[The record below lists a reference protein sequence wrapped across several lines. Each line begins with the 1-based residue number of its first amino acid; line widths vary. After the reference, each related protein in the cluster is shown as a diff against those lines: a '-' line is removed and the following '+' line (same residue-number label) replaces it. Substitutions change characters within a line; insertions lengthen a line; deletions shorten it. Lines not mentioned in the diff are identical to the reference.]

1 MRKITAM
8 DSSSSPSGAV
18 VPPDRAALRAAA
30 LAHLARFGTT
40 RHGLGRVL
48 LRRIARWQHL
58 AEAAGAD
65 AQEAAQTARALGAV
79 VEEIVQEMAGLGA
92 VDDHAFARSRA
103 GRLMRS
109 GRSVQAVQAHLAAR
123 GVDAS
128 VRAAVVDAQ
137 EEGGGLDRAERDLC
151 AALVLARRRKLGPFA
166 VSGEAS
172 TEADPTQ
179 AARALGVLARAGFGR
194 DTAQRA
200 LEMDGDEAWQWLERM
215 KAES

>member
-1 MRKITAM
+1 M
-8 DSSSSPSGAV
+8 DSSSSPSGALA
-18 VPPDRAALRAAA
+18 PPDRAALRAAA

-65 AQEAAQTARALGAV
+65 AQEAAQTARALAAV
-79 VEEIVQEMAGLGA
+79 VEDIVQEMAGLGA

-128 VRAAVVDAQ
+128 IRAAVVDGQQ
-137 EEGGGLDRAERDLC
+137 EEGCGLDRAERDLC

-166 VSGEAS
+166 VPGEAVAD
-172 TEADPTQ
+172 ADPAQ
-179 AARALGVLARAGFGR
+179 ANRAPGVLARAGFGR
-194 DTAQRA
+194 DTAPRA
-200 LEMDGDEAWQWLERM
+200 LAIDGEEAWQWLARM
-215 KAES
+215 QADS